1 MVKWF
6 RLHDSAVL
14 GTGLNSCQG
23 TKIPHAMQCDPKKSI
38 HVPLK
43 SYKSSYSVLSH
54 FGKPHLKKLV
64 FLLWVIGSSLEK

>member
-38 HVPLK
+38 HVPLRVI
-43 SYKSSYSVLSH
+43 SPVT
-54 FGKPHLKKLV
+54 V
-64 FLLWVIGSSLEK
+64 FYHILGNPILRNLYFFSGS